1 METTMLAFL
10 AAPFVASLILTGI
23 HAYLGVHVVERGV
36 IFVDLSLAQIAA
48 LGGTVALLLP
58 ISGGDPHAPVVY
70 WISLAFTFLGAAV
83 FATIRVKRARI
94 PQEAIIG
101 ICYAVASAA
110 AILAMSKATSE
121 SEHLKDMLVGNILA
135 VSWPEVRKTALL
147 YGAIGIFHFLFRKK
161 FLTISMNHA
170 KAEQSGIHVRF
181 WDFLFYASF
190 GFVVTSSVAIAGVL
204 LVFCFLIVP
213 SVGAMLFADRI
224 GTRLAIGWTMG
235 TLASALGCY
244 LSVQLDTPTGATIV
258 VTFGA
263 ILVLMFFL
271 HLIVH
276 HGQHARAL
284 EGVASAHRELDTA
297 GSSKASVR

>member
-1 METTMLAFL
+1 MLDISMLQFL

-48 LGGTVALLLP
+48 LGATIALLLP
-58 ISGGDPHAPVVY
+58 FSNGDPHAAPVY
-70 WISLAFTFLGAAV
+70 WISLAFTFIGALV
-83 FATIRVKRARI
+83 FSTIRSRRAHI

-135 VSWPEVRKTALL
+135 VSWGEVVKTALL
-147 YGAIGIFHFLFRKK
+147 YGAIGLFHYVFRGRFLS
-161 FLTISMNHA
+161 ISMDPRA
-170 KAEQSGIHVRF
+170 AEARGVPVKF

-204 LVFCFLIVP
+204 LVFCYLIVP
-213 SVGAMLFADRI
+213 SVGAMLYADSVGR
-224 GTRLAIGWTMG
+224 RLAIGWTMG
-235 TLASALGCY
+235 TVVSALGVY
-244 LSVQLDTPTGATIV
+244 LSLILDLPTGATIV
-258 VTFGA
+258 VTFG
-263 ILVLMFFL
+263 IVLAVMAA
-271 HLIVH
+271 
-276 HGQHARAL
+276 ARPLLQWARGNMPPV
-284 EGVASAHRELDTA
+284 EYTERHSGAREH
-297 GSSKASVR
+297 V

>member
-1 METTMLAFL
+1 LETTILSFL
-10 AAPFVASLILTGI
+10 AAPFAASLILTGI

-48 LGGTVALLLP
+48 LGGAVALLLP
-58 ISGGDPHAPVVY
+58 FTSADPHGPGVY
-70 WISLAFTFLGAAV
+70 WVSLGFTFIGAAV
-83 FATIRVKRARI
+83 FSTIRSRRARI

-135 VSWPEVRKTALL
+135 VSWPEVGRTALL
-147 YGAIGIFHFLFRKK
+147 YGAIGAFHYVFRGK
-161 FLTISMNHA
+161 FLLISMDPRR
-170 KAEQSGIHVRF
+170 AEAQGISIRF

-204 LVFCFLIVP
+204 LVFCYLIVP
-213 SVGAMLFADRI
+213 SVAAILYAESV

-235 TLASALGCY
+235 TVVSALGVY
-244 LSVQLDTPTGATIV
+244 LSLRLDLPTGAAMV
-258 VTFGA
+258 CTFGLV
-263 ILVLMFFL
+263 LVLMA
-271 HLIVH
+271 IV
-276 HGQHARAL
+276 RL
-284 EGVASAHRELDTA
+284 LVPKTEMVSRVSRWT
-297 GSSKASVR
+297 